1 MREAVPTLIFT
12 LTCSDVSQVFSFFI
26 GFLFQSIQVTFGT
39 FGLGV
44 AAILV
49 VCGLIISYGVLNEKF
64 ACACKTVC
72 CPALVDVQQAPR
84 HLAFAEGDEG
94 KAAMTANGDRC
105 AKREG
110 IRLLVEGGPPCG
122 MLFGELIVSSI
133 TVPCY
138 GTRQLLVSRCVA
150 QLR

>member
-1 MREAVPTLIFT
+1 M
-12 LTCSDVSQVFSFFI
+12 
-26 GFLFQSIQVTFGT
+26 TFGT

-49 VCGLIISYGVLNEKF
+49 VCGLIVSYGMLNEKF
-64 ACACKTVC
+64 ACACKTVG

-94 KAAMTANGDRC
+94 KAAMTADGDRC

-110 IRLLVEGGPPCG
+110 IRLLVEGRPCG
-122 MLFGELIVSSI
+122 VLFGELIVSSI

-138 GTRQLLVSRCVA
+138 DTRQLLVSRCVA
-150 QLR
+150 PLR